1 MTSPDGT
8 IQCLLCRGIVTFK
21 EKDPIKFNLHMKNEH
36 AVYFSV
42 DILLAIC
49 LMDSEEQETVKNVV
63 FDRMKK
69 SDIDNVKDEKMD
81 ESIEG
86 SDGDED
92 EDAVDISDEE
102 EDLASLKET
111 IKKEDT
117 GESNYNPKSPFG
129 CNICKKPF
137 GSKKSLSHHRRRK
150 HSRIR
155 VAPEIDREF
164 DLMNKVDLKESA
176 YFRSQGHV
184 VTEVGSVLEE
194 VEKDFLEEDPKLPG
208 WKIKCKPLS
217 VASYTNGIRKKK
229 SFLTPH
235 KTRVINTSLGVL
247 EYLRLQGKTPA
258 QLKSLAYHFDV
269 NKLSRLFNNFYDD
282 KV

>member
-1 MTSPDGT
+1 MTFPDGT

-36 AVYFSV
+36 AVYFAV

-69 SDIDNVKDEKMD
+69 SDNIKEEKME
-81 ESIEG
+81 ESSDG

-92 EDAVDISDEE
+92 EEAVDLSGEE
-102 EDLASLKET
+102 EDLASLRENV
-111 IKKEDT
+111 KKEESDT
-117 GESNYNPKSPFG
+117 RFDPNNPFA
-129 CNICKKPF
+129 CNTCKKPF

-150 HSRIR
+150 HSKIK
-155 VAPEIDREF
+155 VAEEIDREF
-164 DLMNKVDLKESA
+164 DAMNTVDLKKSS

-184 VTEVGSVLEE
+184 VSDIGSVIDE
-194 VEKDFLEEDPKLPG
+194 VEKDFIEEDEKLPG

-229 SFLTPH
+229 SFMTPH
-235 KTRVINTSLGVL
+235 KTHVITTSLGVL

-258 QLKSLAYHFDV
+258 QLKSLAYHLDV

-282 KV
+282 K

>member
-21 EKDPIKFNLHMKNEH
+21 EKDPIKFNLHMRNEH
-36 AVYFSV
+36 AVYFAV

-69 SDIDNVKDEKMD
+69 ADNVKEEKME
-81 ESIEG
+81 ESSSD

-92 EDAVDISDEE
+92 EDAVDLSGEE
-102 EDLASLKET
+102 EDLASLKEG
-111 IKKEDT
+111 IKKEETKTRFDQR
-117 GESNYNPKSPFG
+117 NPFD

-150 HSRIR
+150 HNKIT
-155 VAPEIDREF
+155 VTEEIDRVF
-164 DLMNKVDLKESA
+164 DVMNTVDLKKSS
-176 YFRSQGHV
+176 YFQSQGHV
-184 VTEVGSVLEE
+184 VSDIGSVLDE
-194 VEKDFLEEDPKLPG
+194 VEKDFTVEDEKLPG

-217 VASYTNGIRKKK
+217 IAGYTNGIRRKKN
-229 SFLTPH
+229 FMTPH

-258 QLKSLAYHFDV
+258 QLKSLAYHLDV
-269 NKLSRLFNNFYDD
+269 NKLSRLYNNFYVD
-282 KV
+282 K

>member
-21 EKDPIKFNLHMKNEH
+21 EKDPVKFNLHMKNEH

-69 SDIDNVKDEKMD
+69 SDTDINVKDEKMD
-81 ESIEG
+81 ESVDG

-92 EDAVDISDEE
+92 EDAVDLSDDEE
-102 EDLASLKET
+102 DSLKEN

-117 GESNYNPKSPFG
+117 AGSNYDPKSPFG

-150 HSRIR
+150 HSSIR
-155 VAPEIDREF
+155 VAPDIDREF
-164 DLMNKVDLKESA
+164 DVMNKVDLKNSA

-184 VTEVGSVLEE
+184 VSDVGNVLDEI
-194 VEKDFLEEDPKLPG
+194 EKDFMEEDEKLPG
-208 WKIKCKPLS
+208 WKIKCKPLN

-247 EYLRLQGKTPA
+247 EYLRLQGKSPA

-282 KV
+282 KVL

>member
-69 SDIDNVKDEKMD
+69 SDVDIVKDEKMD
-81 ESIEG
+81 ESIDG

-92 EDAVDISDEE
+92 EDAVDLSDDEE
-102 EDLASLKET
+102 DFASLKEK
-111 IKKEDT
+111 IKKE
-117 GESNYNPKSPFG
+117 GNAESNYDPKSPFG
-129 CNICKKPF
+129 CSICKKPF
-137 GSKKSLSHHRRRK
+137 GSKKSLGHHRRRK
-150 HSRIR
+150 HSTIR
-155 VAPEIDREF
+155 AVPQIDREF
-164 DLMNKVDLKESA
+164 DPMNLVDLNNSS

-184 VTEVGSVLEE
+184 ISDVANVVDEI
-194 VEKDFLEEDPKLPG
+194 EKDYLEEDDKLPG
-208 WKIKCKPLS
+208 WKIKCKPLN

-235 KTRVINTSLGVL
+235 KTRVVNTSLGVL
-247 EYLRLQGKTPA
+247 EYLRLQGKSPA

-269 NKLSRLFNNFYDD
+269 NKLSRLFNNFYD
-282 KV
+282 K

>member
-69 SDIDNVKDEKMD
+69 SDIEVKDEKMD
-81 ESIEG
+81 ESIDN

-92 EDAVDISDEE
+92 EDAVDLSDDEE
-102 EDLASLKET
+102 DSLKEN

-117 GESNYNPKSPFG
+117 AESSYDPKSPFG
-129 CNICKKPF
+129 CSICKKPF

-150 HSRIR
+150 HSKIS

-164 DLMNKVDLKESA
+164 DVMNVVDLKNSS

-184 VTEVGSVLEE
+184 VSDVGNVLDEI
-194 VEKDFLEEDPKLPG
+194 EKDFLEDDEKLPG
-208 WKIKCKPLS
+208 WKIKCKPLN

-258 QLKSLAYHFDV
+258 QLKTLAYHFDV

-282 KV
+282 KI

>member
-21 EKDPIKFNLHMKNEH
+21 EKDPVKFNLHMKNEH

-69 SDIDNVKDEKMD
+69 SDTDINVKDEKMD
-81 ESIEG
+81 ESIDG
-86 SDGDED
+86 SDED
-92 EDAVDISDEE
+92 EDAVDLSDDEE
-102 EDLASLKET
+102 DSLKEN

-117 GESNYNPKSPFG
+117 AGSHYDPKSPFG

-150 HSRIR
+150 HSSIR
-155 VAPEIDREF
+155 VAPNIDREF
-164 DLMNKVDLKESA
+164 DVMNKVDLKNSA
-176 YFRSQGHV
+176 YFQSQGHV
-184 VTEVGSVLEE
+184 VSDVGNVLDEI
-194 VEKDFLEEDPKLPG
+194 EKDFMEEDEKLPG
-208 WKIKCKPLS
+208 WKIKCKPLN

-247 EYLRLQGKTPA
+247 EYLRLQGKSPA

-282 KV
+282 KVL